1 MVSKPHTASDARV
14 FESLGRNIDTQHLE
28 LEQVFRAVGLTDC
41 RANIIETRIDTD
53 RSEAGGIATLTFKFS
68 HLFPF
73 SIQAINALTLK
84 NVGKRYGAVRSAT
97 LSLIHHFMV
106 RC

>member
-1 MVSKPHTASDARV
+1 MISKPYTTSDAHV

-28 LEQVFRAVGLTDC
+28 LERIFRAVGLTDC
-41 RANIIETRIDTD
+41 RVNMIETRIGTD
-53 RSEAGGIATLTFKFS
+53 RSEAGGIATLTFKSS

-73 SIQAINALTLK
+73 SIQMINALTLK

-97 LSLIHHFMV
+97 LSLTHHFMA